1 MKILISG
8 SSGLVGSY
16 LVNFLAEKGH
26 EISKLVR
33 DPKKKAENDILWNP
47 LGTKFD
53 PAYIED
59 FRAIIHLAG
68 ENISSH
74 LWTKK
79 QKGKIKNSRVNST
92 NILAQAI
99 ARLEGP
105 KPVFLCASAT
115 GIYGDRGDEVL
126 TEQSAPGEGFLADV
140 VREWEG
146 ASKPAENSGTR
157 VVNVRTGIVLS
168 DRGGILKKLLPVFKF
183 GLGGKLG
190 NGQQYMPWISLAD
203 LACIFEFC
211 LVNDDIA
218 GPVNAVAPEEVSNT
232 YFTKTLASVLS
243 RPAFLSAPASL
254 LNLVLGEMADEL
266 LLSSA
271 RVESTVLKNKH
282 FSFLNPTLK
291 ETLEKIFIT

>member
-47 LGTKFD
+47 LGTKFN
-53 PAYIED
+53 PACIED

-99 ARLEGP
+99 ARLEGL

-168 DRGGILKKLLPVFKF
+168 ERGGILKKLLPVFKF

-218 GPVNAVAPEEVSNT
+218 GPVNAVAPETITNT
-232 YFTKTLASVLS
+232 QFTKTLSGLLS
-243 RPAFLSAPASL
+243 RPAFLPAPEMVL
-254 LNLVLGEMADEL
+254 KTFLGELADEL
-266 LLSSA
+266 LLA
-271 RVESTVLKNKH
+271 STKVDPVILKEKK
-282 FSFLNPTLK
+282 FSFHNPTLK
-291 ETLEKIFIT
+291 DTLMEILT